1 MDLQYTFTND
11 ILFKMLFVQYPML
24 LKKLVAELLGIQ
36 LESIEEFVITNPE
49 IPPEAID
56 DKFCRLDVNMSV
68 DGQLVDLEIQV
79 RNEGDYPERVLYYWA
94 REYGTALTSGGD
106 YKNLPRT
113 VIISILNFN
122 LFACADFHSEFQA
135 LEVTRHE
142 PLSDKMSLH
151 FFELRK
157 LPKAIKRDDR
167 LKVWLSLFRAKTEEE
182 LQQIEALEVP
192 EMKEAIEAYYK
203 VTAEDKLRE
212 LERSRHYA
220 EMNRSSSMN
229 YAIQG
234 EREKWKGV
242 VAEKDAVIAGKDTAL
257 AEKDTALAENAA
269 LIAELR
275 ARLGEKP

>member
-1 MDLQYTFTND
+1 MVLQYTFTND
-11 ILFKMLFVQYPML
+11 ILFKMLFVQHPLL
-24 LKKLVAELLGIQ
+24 LKKLVAELLGIR
-36 LESIEEFVITNPE
+36 LESIEEFVITNPD
-49 IPPEAID
+49 IPPEVID

-94 REYGTALTSGGD
+94 REYGTALASGGD

-157 LPKAIKRDDR
+157 LPKTIKRDDR

-182 LQQIEALEVP
+182 LQQIEKLEFFAHI
-192 EMKEAIEAYYK
+192 K
-203 VTAEDKLRE
+203 
-212 LERSRHYA
+212 S
-220 EMNRSSSMN
+220 
-229 YAIQG
+229 
-234 EREKWKGV
+234 KGV
-242 VAEKDAVIAGKDTAL
+242 RKRSAGDGRSHSCLPQGNGRGQVQGTGADAAQRTD
-257 AEKDTALAENAA
+257 AA
-269 LIAELR
+269 IFTGHL
-275 ARLGEKP
+275 

>member
-1 MDLQYTFTND
+1 M
-11 ILFKMLFVQYPML
+11 
-24 LKKLVAELLGIQ
+24 
-36 LESIEEFVITNPE
+36 
-49 IPPEAID
+49 
-56 DKFCRLDVNMSV
+56 
-68 DGQLVDLEIQV
+68 
-79 RNEGDYPERVLYYWA
+79 LYYWA

-122 LFACADFHSEFQA
+122 LFDCTDFHSEFQA
-135 LEVTRHE
+135 LEVTRHT

-157 LPKAIKRDDR
+157 LPKTIKRDDR

-182 LQQIEALEVP
+182 LQQIKELEVP
-192 EMKEAIEAYYK
+192 EMDEAIGAYYK

-234 EREKWKGV
+234 EREKWKDV
-242 VAEKDAVIAGKDTAL
+242 VAEKDAVIAKNAAALTEKDTAL
-257 AEKDTALAENAA
+257 AEKDTALAENAAALTEKDTALAQKDTALAENAA

-275 ARLGEKP
+275 ARLGEKPHKT